1 MQALKKTFVKLLPLQ
16 IKTALL
22 MDSYDE
28 DKDYIRE
35 LLERF
40 ESGVGEGAFSFFD
53 SGELEDIIYYY
64 FSESELNKAKLAI
77 DYAIEQFPTEI
88 SFQVFK
94 AQYFLNNGEPEKALA
109 RLNSLEPTDP
119 HNPDIL
125 LTRATV
131 FSTMNKHAEAI
142 KEYKKAI
149 AHIDEDLDEIH
160 TSIAFEYQNLR
171 DYRKAADHLKKAI
184 LYNQSNESLLYE
196 IGYCYEMGQMSEEA
210 IEFFTKE
217 IDNRP
222 YSYVAWY
229 NLGIAFSTLELYEKS
244 IDAFDYSI
252 AIDPTFTPAYFSKAQ
267 CYEQMEMYQEAINV
281 YKLTFELEK
290 PDAMTNYYIGDC
302 YASMEKYEAAIEFYR
317 KSISLERH
325 FSDAWM
331 GIGLCFV
338 ELEQF
343 AEALSHM
350 EQAIKLESDNAE
362 YYIVMA
368 ETQIALMQYDEAEV
382 SYSKASEL
390 EPYHAD
396 IWLDYSDF
404 YADVM
409 KDYERAISILDD
421 GIYYQ
426 NDNCALTYRRVAYLY
441 ESGKHKEAVLELFIA
456 LTQDYDA
463 HTQLLEYSEKARNSS
478 EILALIESYK
488 NETNE

>member
-1 MQALKKTFVKLLPLQ
+1 
-16 IKTALL
+16 
-22 MDSYDE
+22 MDNYEE
-28 DKDYIRE
+28 DKEYLRE

-40 ESGVGEGAFSFFD
+40 ESVSGEGGYSFFD

-64 FSESELNKAKLAI
+64 FSESELLKARMAI
-77 DYAIEQFPTEI
+77 DYAIEQFPSEV

-109 RLNSLEPTDP
+109 RLNSLDAVDP
-119 HNPDIL
+119 QNPDIS

-131 FSTMNKHAEAI
+131 YSSMHKHAEAI
-142 KEYKKAI
+142 REYQKSLSKV
-149 AHIDEDLDEIH
+149 DEDLDEIH

-171 DYRKAADHLKKAI
+171 EYKKAAEHLKKAI
-184 LYNQSNESLLYE
+184 QLNRENESLLYE
-196 IGYCYEMGQMSEEA
+196 IGYCYEMGEMSEEA
-210 IEFFTKE
+210 IEFFTQE
-217 IDNRP
+217 IDKRP
-222 YSYVAWY
+222 YSLVAWY
-229 NLGIAFSTLELYEKS
+229 NLGIAYSTLELYEKA

-281 YKLTFELEK
+281 YKHTFELEK

-302 YASMEKYEAAIEFYR
+302 YASMEKYDTAIEYYR

-325 FSDAWM
+325 FSDSWM

-338 ELEQF
+338 ELGQHS
-343 AEALSHM
+343 EALSHM

-362 YYIVMA
+362 YYIVLA
-368 ETQIALMQYDEAEV
+368 ETQLTLGMYDEAEI
-382 SYSKASEL
+382 SYQKASEL

-404 YADVM
+404 YADIK
-409 KDYERAISILDD
+409 KDYTKALEILEN

-426 NDNCALTYRRVAYLY
+426 GENSALTYRRVAYLY
-441 ESGKHKEAVLELFIA
+441 ESGRHKEAILELFIA

-463 HTQLLEYSEKARNSS
+463 HIQLFEYSGKAKNSP
-478 EILALIESYK
+478 EILAVIESYK
-488 NETNE
+488 NQK